1 MTEQGI
7 RDLKS
12 NPNEAVISLAQVES
26 VTIRL
31 RREADEEVRRPVTPR
46 PSDETFGAG

>member
-12 NPNEAVISLAQVES
+12 NPNEAVISLLQVKN
-26 VTIRL
+26 VAIRL
-31 RREADEEVRRPVTPR
+31 RREADTRHA
-46 PSDETFGAG
+46 AGNAEAI